1 MSNELRNFLALSYDE
16 LEQLNLKAKEQRQ
29 KRVAVHKIQEE
40 RIKYLTDEKRI
51 KAVTVLFSDLEG
63 RLHMLDYDKK
73 FLVKSWDN
81 LTFDGSSIRG
91 FTAQRESDLR
101 LAMDWASF
109 YWAPADVFGSGKV
122 LVFGEVIDKD
132 GSPYSADIRGRLKG
146 FAGEMYKNEEY
157 TLNAANEI
165 EGFLFQGSDA
175 ERRYNETGKF
185 EYVNTGGYYHSLPGD
200 PLRTF
205 IDTTAEVQRA
215 MGFQNEKDHPEVAP
229 SQFEINY
236 GYGEV
241 VQAADQIQ
249 LYKLICRQV
258 ATRMGLTACFLPK
271 PVVGVNGNGMHT
283 NVSISK
289 GGKNIYWDPKGEE
302 KLSKFGWAFVDRIL
316 THGNDICLLLNASVN
331 AYRRLD
337 PHFEAPN
344 QLKASPVDRGSMIR
358 IPIGNE
364 RSMRV
369 EVRSV
374 APDANP
380 YLVMYSIFR
389 TGIEGETAKIKN
401 LRQAERYLP
410 DNVYLALDNFRKADW
425 TTKLLGEDV
434 KARYGALKQAAAD
447 RCARHSARLSKC
459 RKCSTTTRS
468 TINSCGICFRQIPQG
483 SGEWGGSPVTK
494 STRFSLVHSSHSR
507 RRAHALNRS
516 GRLRHSW
523 PLLRPMPRRFLPYWL
538 RPSMLLRCAQRCNRR
553 TSPSPQQRARSTA
566 ASSHRAFRSWSWRR
580 SAFGSHGPYPG

>member
-1 MSNELRNFLALSYDE
+1 MSTELRNFLSLSYEE
-16 LEQLNLKAKEQRQ
+16 LEELNLKAKDQRR
-29 KRVAVHKIQEE
+29 KRVAADKIQEE
-40 RIKYLTDEKRI
+40 RLKYLTDQKGI

-73 FLVKSWDN
+73 FLVKSYDN

-101 LAMDWASF
+101 LGIDWSAF
-109 YWAPADVFGSGKV
+109 YYAPADIFGSGKA
-122 LVFGEVIDKD
+122 LVFGEVIDKNGALYTGD
-132 GSPYSADIRGRLKG
+132 MRSVLKG
-146 FAGEMYKNEEY
+146 YADGLHAKHGY

-165 EGFLFQGSDA
+165 EGFLFAGVDA
-175 ERRYNETGKF
+175 EKRFPESGKF

-200 PLRTF
+200 PLRSF

-215 MGFQNEKDHPEVAP
+215 MGFENEKDHPEVAP

-241 VQAADQIQ
+241 VAAADQIQ
-249 LYKLICRQV
+249 IYKLICRQV
-258 ATRMGLTACFLPK
+258 ATKMGMTATFLPK
-271 PVVGVNGNGMHT
+271 PVVGVNGSGMHT

-289 GGKNIYWDPKGEE
+289 EGKNLCWDPNGEE
-302 KLSKFGWAFVDRIL
+302 KLSKFAWEFVDRIL
-316 THGNDICLLLNASVN
+316 THGNDICLLLNSSVN

-344 QLKASPVDRGSMIR
+344 QIKASAVDRGSMVR

-364 RSMRV
+364 KSSRV

-380 YLVMYSIFR
+380 YLVLYSIFKS
-389 TGIEGETAKIKN
+389 GLDGETAKVEN

-410 DNVYLALDNFRKADW
+410 DNIYTAIENFRNASW

-434 KARYGALKQAAAD
+434 KARFADLKQASAD
-447 RCARHSARLSKC
+447 RCPRLLGTFVKPSEVQFHHEVY
-459 RKCSTTTRS
+459 
-468 TINSCGICFRQIPQG
+468 NQ
-483 SGEWGGSPVTK
+483 
-494 STRFSLVHSSHSR
+494 
-507 RRAHALNRS
+507 
-516 GRLRHSW
+516 
-523 PLLRPMPRRFLPYWL
+523 FLWN
-538 RPSMLLRCAQRCNRR
+538 Q
-553 TSPSPQQRARSTA
+553 
-566 ASSHRAFRSWSWRR
+566 F
-580 SAFGSHGPYPG
+580 

>member
-29 KRVAVHKIQEE
+29 KRVDAHKIQEE
-40 RIKYLTDEKRI
+40 RIKYLTDERRI

-73 FLVKSWDN
+73 FLIKSWDN

-101 LAMDWASF
+101 LAMDWGSF

-122 LVFGEVIDKD
+122 LVFGHVIDKD
-132 GSPYSADIRGRLKG
+132 GSPYSADIRGVLKG
-146 FAGEMYKNEEY
+146 YADNLHEKKGY

-165 EGFLFQGSDA
+165 EGFLFKGQNA
-175 ERRYNETGKF
+175 ERNYNENGRF

-236 GYGEV
+236 SYGEV
-241 VQAADQIQ
+241 VAAADQIQ
-249 LYKLICRQV
+249 LYKLLTRQI
-258 ATRMGLTACFLPK
+258 ANNMGFTASFLPK
-271 PVVGVNGNGMHT
+271 PVVGVNGSGMHT
-283 NVSISK
+283 NVSVSRDKVNLMWDEK
-289 GGKNIYWDPKGEE
+289 GQEQ
-302 KLSKFGWAFVDRIL
+302 LSEFGWCFIDRIL
-316 THGNDICLLLNASVN
+316 THALDICLILNPSVN

-344 QLKASPVDRGSMIR
+344 QIKASATDRGSMIR
-358 IPIGNE
+358 VPIGNS

-380 YLVMYSIFR
+380 YLALYSIFK
-389 TGIEGETAKIKN
+389 TGVDGTTAKIEN

-410 DNVYLALDNFRKADW
+410 DHIQAALDDFKSSKWIADI
-425 TTKLLGEDV
+425 LGSDV
-434 KARYGALKQAAAD
+434 QGRFADLKQAAAN
-447 RCARHSARLSKC
+447 RCA
-459 RKCSTTTRS
+459 
-468 TINSCGICFRQIPQG
+468 
-483 SGEWGGSPVTK
+483 
-494 STRFSLVHSSHSR
+494 
-507 RRAHALNRS
+507 
-516 GRLRHSW
+516 
-523 PLLRPMPRRFLPYWL
+523 
-538 RPSMLLRCAQRCNRR
+538 
-553 TSPSPQQRARSTA
+553 
-566 ASSHRAFRSWSWRR
+566 
-580 SAFGSHGPYPG
+580 